1 MLDSFGKLVANM
13 DNIMASPTGTNYR
26 IGQYDIFRNHA
37 KVLYLQKNL
46 VAVQAL
52 QSQIS
57 FLKSLDRNDVSNG
70 ISGLSQYLAKVNS
83 STNKRD
89 LLTLESRVG
98 YLYFRNYVKLFDP
111 KYGFTRGVVAGLC
124 DDDVKSHAAYAINNA
139 LLNYGYM

>member
-1 MLDSFGKLVANM
+1 M
-13 DNIMASPTGTNYR
+13 
-26 IGQYDIFRNHA
+26 
-37 KVLYLQKNL
+37 L

-89 LLTLESRVG
+89 LLTVESRVG
-98 YLYFRNYVKLFDP
+98 RLYFRNYVKLFDP
-111 KYGFTRGVVAGLC
+111 KYGFTRGVVAGMC
-124 DDDVKSHAAYAINNA
+124 VYVYVYDDVKSHAAYAIK
-139 LLNYGYM
+139 MHF

>member
-1 MLDSFGKLVANM
+1 M
-13 DNIMASPTGTNYR
+13 
-26 IGQYDIFRNHA
+26 
-37 KVLYLQKNL
+37 L

-89 LLTLESRVG
+89 LLTVESRVG
-98 YLYFRNYVKLFDP
+98 HLYFRNYVKLFDP

-124 DDDVKSHAAYAINNA
+124 VCVCVF
-139 LLNYGYM
+139 

>member
-1 MLDSFGKLVANM
+1 
-13 DNIMASPTGTNYR
+13 MATLSQIWITLWLALQGTNYR

-124 DDDVKSHAAYAINNA
+124 DDDDDVKSHAAYAINNA
-139 LLNYGYM
+139 LLNHGYM

>member
-1 MLDSFGKLVANM
+1 
-13 DNIMASPTGTNYR
+13 
-26 IGQYDIFRNHA
+26 
-37 KVLYLQKNL
+37 
-46 VAVQAL
+46 
-52 QSQIS
+52 
-57 FLKSLDRNDVSNG
+57 LDRNDVSNG

-83 STNKRD
+83 TTNKRD

-98 YLYFRNYVKLFDP
+98 YLYFRNYVKLIDP